1 MSLLCL
7 TDDFLSSSSSLLGS
21 SSPRVLLLSRGE
33 LSSGSAASESCGGVV
48 SDEADLVAVLSP
60 TDGLSA
66 PFRPLGARLVRLR
79 LRHAAEAVSPGGPSL
94 DLIFVTGSWL
104 LATFSR
110 KQTWFSSSEL
120 PEPRDAAC
128 PVRVRVRVALQ
139 RCRSAPQPQNK
150 GDFQPSRI
158 RRRRKEC
165 AEPQMALGHRGGRRW
180 AARRRTSERD
190 PLSRGA
196 ARTAGA

>member
-7 TDDFLSSSSSLLGS
+7 TDDFLSSSSLLGS

-79 LRHAAEAVSPGGPSL
+79 LRHAAGPSAEAVSPGGPSL

-104 LATFSR
+104 LATFS
-110 KQTWFSSSEL
+110 
-120 PEPRDAAC
+120 
-128 PVRVRVRVALQ
+128 
-139 RCRSAPQPQNK
+139 
-150 GDFQPSRI
+150 
-158 RRRRKEC
+158 
-165 AEPQMALGHRGGRRW
+165 
-180 AARRRTSERD
+180 
-190 PLSRGA
+190 
-196 ARTAGA
+196 

>member
-7 TDDFLSSSSSLLGS
+7 TDDFLSSSSLLGS
-21 SSPRVLLLSRGE
+21 SSSRGE

-79 LRHAAEAVSPGGPSL
+79 LRHAAGPSAEAVSPGGPSL

-128 PVRVRVRVALQ
+128 PVRVRVALQ